1 MTTTNSSH
9 FTTTSSSAFPK
20 LRRRV
25 DNVSSSSLICELSFR
40 NKSRLLCNSSC
51 RNVGD
56 GDKNLQPKMSR
67 ISSSFDSVSQIRRKS
82 SSVIENAEEL
92 GFEKSKKNH
101 RQVKIQ
107 AIPAMPFSSP
117 RPGGGTEQK
126 KFYPRCTP
134 NNNAPHS
141 RDTPPKRDT
150 GIANEKDWG
159 INLLNDH
166 VNESGTNEDGSTWFR
181 ESGENINLE
190 ENGYRYRWT
199 RMGGKSSDGSSQ
211 WKEEWWE
218 KSDWTGYKEL
228 GVEKSGMNAQGD
240 SWWETWKEVHYLE
253 KYSYLAR
260 IERSAEKQAKSG
272 TEDAVWCE
280 MWFEKYDAKGSTEK
294 GANKYG
300 KLNEQ
305 SWWERWGEHY
315 DGRGSVLKWTDK
327 WAETEL
333 GTKWGDKW
341 EERFVSGIGSRQG
354 ETWHVS
360 PSGERWS
367 RTWGEEHFGNGK
379 VHKYGKSTTAES
391 WDIVVDEETYYEGE
405 PHYGWADVV
414 GDSSQLLSIK
424 SLDKPPG
431 VYLDL
436 GTSRSPSIDEP
447 ISDDE
452 TPPIDEPPPSP
463 CSDSE

>member
-1 MTTTNSSH
+1 MAATNSSH
-9 FTTTSSSAFPK
+9 FTTTSSSAF
-20 LRRRV
+20 LRSRV
-25 DNVSSSSLICELSFR
+25 DNVSSSSSSLICELSFR
-40 NKSRLLCNSSC
+40 NKSKLLCNISG

-56 GDKNLQPKMSR
+56 GDKNLQLKMSR
-67 ISSSFDSVSQIRRKS
+67 ISCSSDSVSPIRRKS

-101 RQVKIQ
+101 RLVKIQ
-107 AIPAMPFSSP
+107 AIPTVPFSSSS
-117 RPGGGTEQK
+117 PGGGTDQK

-159 INLLNDH
+159 ISLNDH

-181 ESGENINLE
+181 ESGEDINLD
-190 ENGYRYRWT
+190 ENGYRHRWT

-228 GVEKSGMNAQGD
+228 GVEKSGRNAEGD
-240 SWWETWKEVHYLE
+240 TWWETWKEVHHQD
-253 KYSYLAR
+253 KDSNLAR
-260 IERSAEKQAKSG
+260 IERSAEKQAQSG

-280 MWFEKYDAKGSTEK
+280 KWFEKYDAKGSTEK
-294 GANKYG
+294 GAHKYG

-360 PSGERWS
+360 PAGERWS

-405 PHYGWADVV
+405 PHYGWADVI

-424 SLDKPPG
+424 PLDRPPG
-431 VYLDL
+431 YYLHL
-436 GTSRSPSIDEP
+436 GTSTSPLVDESF
-447 ISDDE
+447 SDDK
-452 TPPIDEPPPSP
+452 TPRVDEPPPSP
-463 CSDSE
+463 GFDSE